1 VQNLPRDWLLELLTI
16 CAARFDGAAAG
27 ARLEAFRGLHPELV
41 GGELIRRF
49 VEHRLRETGLVYGTP
64 LGDASELQAAVGGEG
79 RGATLRR
86 AVFQAL
92 LRVQAELAMEVG
104 CVAGHCS
111 QGNVRTLE
119 LGVCLAML
127 CGRFCLA
134 ERIHLAHRLI
144 PEDGP
149 LPGGLRRRLRRLGR
163 ALVRRAYLA
172 GNPLL
177 GLPIQNSLA
186 YMDAKT
192 LGRLAVVYFE
202 RGRVDRPA
210 ARRVLVFHDQERE
223 LLLLA
228 LVGLALADRPVE
240 HEARRVMRE
249 QLRMARLP
257 RRTQRELARLLER
270 PVRPLEVAAAARD
283 DRARDFLLEQVLL
296 GAILDGHFSQRE
308 RDYIA
313 NLAGW
318 LGVGPADLVRRE
330 AEVVAFYEQHR
341 ELLDVFTVAGAV
353 LSHRERMLERLQR
366 AIGENTGLIVQEIR
380 RTGDLAELLVR
391 AASGERLPAEDWRRV
406 RARLLDVVRNIP
418 ALAIFSLPGGMV
430 LLPLV
435 FRMLPDGLKPRAFA
449 ERDRRLRQGGARA
462 GSQSGAQP

>member
-1 VQNLPRDWLLELLTI
+1 VQNLPRDWLLELLTA
-16 CAARFDGAAAG
+16 CSDRFDGAAAV
-27 ARLEAFRGLHPELV
+27 ARLETFRAQRPALAD
-41 GGELIRRF
+41 GERIRRF
-49 VEHRLRETGLVYGTP
+49 FEQRLRETGLVYGTP
-64 LGDASELQAAVGGEG
+64 LGDASQLQAAVAGEG
-79 RGATLRR
+79 RGVALRR
-86 AVFQAL
+86 AVFLAL
-92 LRVQAELAMEVG
+92 LKVQVELAMEVG
-104 CVAGHCS
+104 CAIGHCS

-119 LGVCLAML
+119 LATCLAML
-127 CGRFCLA
+127 CGRLCLA
-134 ERIHLAHRLI
+134 ERLHVAHRSV
-144 PEDGP
+144 PEGGP
-149 LPGGLRRRLRRLGR
+149 LPGLLRHRLRRLGR
-163 ALVRRAYLA
+163 ALTRRAYLA

-186 YMDAKT
+186 YVDAKT

-210 ARRVLVFHDQERE
+210 ARRVLAFHDQERE
-223 LLLLA
+223 MLLLA
-228 LVGLALADRPVE
+228 QVGLALADRPVE
-240 HEARRVMRE
+240 HATRAVMRE
-249 QLRMARLP
+249 QLRAARLP
-257 RRTQRELARLLER
+257 RRTRRELDQLLER
-270 PVRPLEVAAAARD
+270 PVRPLEVAAAAHD

-313 NLAGW
+313 DLAGW
-318 LGVGPADLVRRE
+318 LGVGPAELVRRE
-330 AEVVAFYEQHR
+330 AEVVAFYESHR

-353 LSHRERMLERLQR
+353 LLHRERMLGRLQR

-418 ALAIFSLPGGMV
+418 ALAIFSLPGGAV

-449 ERDRRLRQGGARA
+449 ERDRRLRQGGGRE